1 MELVE
6 SKKHRVRGKYKNME
20 LVESKKHGAR
30 GNIKT
35 WS

>member
-6 SKKHRVRGKYKNME
+6 SKKHGARGKYKNME
-20 LVESKKHGAR
+20 LVESKKNGAR
-30 GNIKT
+30 GNIKR